1 MMRIDPAVQ
10 ARGEARLRHRDREMV
25 PALLLRAMWTMVVC
39 ALLITGYAVLT
50 DRPLEGM
57 PQLTESEGVVRSRS
71 IVIDA
76 DGVTGAARVYD
87 GMGTLIADLDADQ
100 GGFVAGVHRALS
112 FERRRQGVAPEAPVR
127 LVLYETGQLS
137 LRDDL
142 TGWRA
147 ELIGFGAK
155 NADTFAKLL
164 D

>member
-1 MMRIDPAVQ
+1 MLFDAKTQ
-10 ARGEARLRHRDREMV
+10 ARGEARLRHRDRDMV
-25 PALLLRAMWTMVVC
+25 PVLLLRAMLVLVIC
-39 ALLITGYAVLT
+39 ALLITTYAVVT

-57 PQLTESEGVVRSRS
+57 PKLAEEGVLRERS
-71 IVIDA
+71 ILIQA
-76 DGVTGAARVYD
+76 DGSTGAARVFD
-87 GMGTLIADLDADQ
+87 EMGTVIADLDADQ

-112 FERRRQGVAPEAPVR
+112 FERNRQGVPEEAPVR

-147 ELIGFGAK
+147 ELIGFGAD
-155 NADTFAKLL
+155 NARVFVRML